1 MMENV
6 PPQTLA
12 TAHPRVK
19 KKASR
24 ISRLSRLYYLER
36 EATRLLAQHGL
47 LGRRRHV
54 IHIFLG
60 GMVLRGNPV
69 VE

>member
-1 MMENV
+1 MS
-6 PPQTLA
+6 PQTPA
-12 TAHPRVK
+12 TVASTSVK

-24 ISRLSRLYYLER
+24 ISRLSRLYDL
-36 EATRLLAQHGL
+36 TRGTASDGLLAQNGL
-47 LGRRRHV
+47 LGGCGHV
-54 IHIFLG
+54 VQIFLG